1 MSKKGKGK
9 GFGAQAANPLL
20 IESGSETAGF
30 EGVRVLP
37 FALISIQYLAFLAQS
52 AGLSTQAFQIVSA
65 KTPFFFFIKLKD
77 FRSTCAQMIKTR
89 NKGPVEMATKQ
100 LGHSGPD
107 TTYRF
112 YAQLQ
117 SDAVFEELDR
127 MFMPEGDSQ
136 QSKIVP
142 SASNPDGK
150 TFLIPGENI
159 SAG

>member
-1 MSKKGKGK
+1 
-9 GFGAQAANPLL
+9 
-20 IESGSETAGF
+20 
-30 EGVRVLP
+30 
-37 FALISIQYLAFLAQS
+37 
-52 AGLSTQAFQIVSA
+52 
-65 KTPFFFFIKLKD
+65 
-77 FRSTCAQMIKTR
+77 MIKTR

-127 MFMPEGDSQ
+127 MFMPESA
-136 QSKIVP
+136 
-142 SASNPDGK
+142 ASNPRIAHTGHEPDGK

>member
-1 MSKKGKGK
+1 MKEYSSNNFRDIKQLVERK
-9 GFGAQAANPLL
+9 
-20 IESGSETAGF
+20 AGMEF
-30 EGVRVLP
+30 
-37 FALISIQYLAFLAQS
+37 
-52 AGLSTQAFQIVSA
+52 
-65 KTPFFFFIKLKD
+65 KLKD
-77 FRSTCAQMIKTR
+77 FRSTCAQMIKVR

-127 MFMPEGDSQ
+127 MFMSEG
-136 QSKIVP
+136 
-142 SASNPDGK
+142 SASMPDSDPSRREPDVK
-150 TFLIPGENI
+150 TFLIPGENK

>member
-1 MSKKGKGK
+1 
-9 GFGAQAANPLL
+9 
-20 IESGSETAGF
+20 
-30 EGVRVLP
+30 
-37 FALISIQYLAFLAQS
+37 
-52 AGLSTQAFQIVSA
+52 
-65 KTPFFFFIKLKD
+65 
-77 FRSTCAQMIKTR
+77 MIKTR

-127 MFMPEGDSQ
+127 MFMPEGVA
-136 QSKIVP
+136 ITP
-142 SASNPDGK
+142 NSNPSTHEPDMK
-150 TFLIPGENI
+150 TFLIQMENK

>member
-1 MSKKGKGK
+1 M
-9 GFGAQAANPLL
+9 
-20 IESGSETAGF
+20 
-30 EGVRVLP
+30 
-37 FALISIQYLAFLAQS
+37 
-52 AGLSTQAFQIVSA
+52 
-65 KTPFFFFIKLKD
+65 KLKD
-77 FRSTCAQMIKTR
+77 FRSTCAQMIKAR

-117 SDAVFEELDR
+117 SDTVFEELDR
-127 MFMPEGDSQ
+127 MFMTEGPGQ
-136 QSKIVP
+136 TAKT
-142 SASNPDGK
+142 ASSETNPDRK